1 MGSERCRAVHLASSD
16 YCEVTRCMDCGSLHL
31 TVGSL
36 SMRLPL
42 HAVKDLGECIA
53 AALNALHTPDEA
65 IAPYLQS
72 YKN

>member
-1 MGSERCRAVHLASSD
+1 
-16 YCEVTRCMDCGSLHL
+16 MDCGSLHL